1 MSEAIRASVAMAV
14 YNGEK
19 YIRQQIDSILDC
31 MSPEDE
37 LVISYDRSTDSTRQI
52 IDGYAAADSRV
63 RVIDNDNPGVQNNFN
78 NAVLACRGEYIF
90 LADQDDVWLPGKI
103 DHVVEVFRSTGADVV
118 IHDGYITDENLNVQ
132 PGSFFQNGSTCNGPI
147 RNIIRCHFWG
157 CCMAFRASLRRI
169 VCPFPNTH
177 AIGHD
182 LWIGVLAGFYGK
194 IVRTDECL
202 MKHRLHSSNVTTRHS
217 RSLTVIVDH
226 RIALIRELIKRA
238 RFLHRQKG
246 NHQ

>member
-103 DHVVEVFRSTGADVV
+103 DHVVEVFRGTGADVV

-157 CCMAFRASLRRI
+157 CCMAFRASLRGI

-202 MKHRLHSSNVTTRHS
+202 MKHRLHCSNVTTRHS
-217 RSLTVIVDH
+217 RSLPVIVDH

>member
-52 IDGYAAADSRV
+52 IDGYAADSRV

-157 CCMAFRASLRRI
+157 CCMAFRASLRGI

>member
-37 LVISYDRSTDSTRQI
+37 LVISYDCSTDSTRQI

-157 CCMAFRASLRRI
+157 CCMAFRASLRGI
-169 VCPFPNTH
+169 VCPC
-177 AIGHD
+177 G
-182 LWIGVLAGFYGK
+182 
-194 IVRTDECL
+194 
-202 MKHRLHSSNVTTRHS
+202 SS
-217 RSLTVIVDH
+217 D
-226 RIALIRELIKRA
+226 RA
-238 RFLHRQKG
+238 DPG
-246 NHQ
+246 AY

>member
-1 MSEAIRASVAMAV
+1 MVVPMTVLRALTLQGFSSLASRMA
-14 YNGEK
+14 E
-19 YIRQQIDSILDC
+19 
-31 MSPEDE
+31 
-37 LVISYDRSTDSTRQI
+37 
-52 IDGYAAADSRV
+52 
-63 RVIDNDNPGVQNNFN
+63 
-78 NAVLACRGEYIF
+78 
-90 LADQDDVWLPGKI
+90 
-103 DHVVEVFRSTGADVV
+103 
-118 IHDGYITDENLNVQ
+118 

-157 CCMAFRASLRRI
+157 CCMAFRASLRGI

-217 RSLTVIVDH
+217 RSLPVIVDH

-246 NHQ
+246 NH

>member
-157 CCMAFRASLRRI
+157 CCMAFRASLRGI

-217 RSLTVIVDH
+217 RSLPVIVDH